1 MPLAPDADRGFRLS
15 TGRPTD
21 CSRPTG
27 VPAATTAALE
37 RQSARS
43 RSTSSPPSWLLENEL
58 VDELNLIQFPVIVG
72 ESERVFPHNGLDFNL
87 QLTDPRVFG
96 SGIVG
101 LTY

>member
-1 MPLAPDADRGFRLS
+1 M
-15 TGRPTD
+15 
-21 CSRPTG
+21 
-27 VPAATTAALE
+27 PAATTAALE

>member
-1 MPLAPDADRGFRLS
+1 M
-15 TGRPTD
+15 
-21 CSRPTG
+21 
-27 VPAATTAALE
+27 
-37 RQSARS
+37 
-43 RSTSSPPSWLLENEL
+43 

-72 ESERVFPHNGLDFNL
+72 GGERVFPHNGLDFNL